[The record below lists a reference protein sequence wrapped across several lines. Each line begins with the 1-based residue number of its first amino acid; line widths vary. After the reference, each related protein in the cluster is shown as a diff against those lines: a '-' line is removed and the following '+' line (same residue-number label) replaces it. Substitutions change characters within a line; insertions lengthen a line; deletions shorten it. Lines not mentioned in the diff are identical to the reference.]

1 MTSTIATYQMISNNI
16 VRQLQQTAKRPDVS
30 RDTDYYLQHIGQV
43 KTIDQ
48 FLGDYRLYSYA
59 MKAFGLSDMT
69 YAKAFMRKV
78 LTEGVTSS
86 TSFANKLVDKRYRDF
101 AAAFNFASLGD
112 RATSTTAATTGTV
125 SKYVR
130 QTLEEDAGS
139 QSEGVRLAL
148 YFERKAPSI
157 TNVMQILSDKA
168 LLQVAQ
174 TALDISPMTSMAAVD
189 KQATMLAK
197 QINVADFKDPAKLR
211 TFLQRFSAMWDM
223 QNTDAA
229 SSSPALTIITG
240 GQSSD
245 MGLNADILTSLQNL
259 KLGR

>member
-16 VRQLQQTAKRPDVS
+16 VRQLQQTAKKPDVS
-30 RDTDYYLQHIGQV
+30 RDTDYYLQNIGKV

-48 FLGDYRLYSYA
+48 FIGDYRLFSYA
-59 MKAFGLSDMT
+59 MKAYGLSDMT

-78 LTEGVTSS
+78 LTEGVSAS
-86 TSFANKLVDKRYRDF
+86 QSFANKLVDRRYRDF
-101 AAAFNFASLGD
+101 AAAFNFAALGD
-112 RATSTTAATTGTV
+112 KATSTTAATTGAV

-130 QTLEEDAGS
+130 QQLEEDAGA
-139 QSEGVRLAL
+139 QNEGVRLAL

-174 TALDISPMTSMAAVD
+174 TALDISPMTSMSSVD
-189 KQATMLAK
+189 KQAAMLASK
-197 QINVADFKDPAKLR
+197 INVADFKDPAKLR
-211 TFLQRFSAMWDM
+211 TFLQRFSVMWEM
-223 QNTDAA
+223 QNTDVSAT
-229 SSSPALTIITG
+229 SPAVALIS
-240 GQSSD
+240 QSAGN
-245 MGLNADILTSLQNL
+245 GLDIGILTSLQNL